1 LILLPQ
7 QLGAPVVPHSGST
20 ITSQCT
26 RIMLGN
32 NPKRDLQKLSSKV
45 IHQKAEPY
53 IKKNARGSKN

>member
-1 LILLPQ
+1 LSRLILLPQ

-32 NPKRDLQKLSSKV
+32 NPKRDLQ
-45 IHQKAEPY
+45 
-53 IKKNARGSKN
+53 N